1 MTTTYKNMITKS
13 DLPVL
18 LAVFKKHLAHKILQI
33 TATFAITITIL
44 CEMQNLIYGKTYMKN
59 FSDILI
65 TFVIASL
72 LTGLFVHLTMY
83 MIVKARMRPETT
95 KEQVETLYAIL
106 HNTHATD
113 RQPKDNTEKA
123 DIQEALFGL
132 WILLFSEDTL
142 DIEPGGLP
150 TNRITAKIQNDK
162 FGFTETF
169 VLPAKNRILGY
180 SLDENKNKQIY
191 LQKGKEEC

>member
-1 MTTTYKNMITKS
+1 MTTTYKNMMTESNI
-13 DLPVL
+13 PVL
-18 LAVFKKHLAHKILQI
+18 LAVFKKHLANKILY
-33 TATFAITITIL
+33 TTMTLAITITIL
-44 CEMQNLIYGKTYMKN
+44 CELQNLIYDKTYMKN

-65 TFVIASL
+65 AFVVASL
-72 LTGLFVHLTMY
+72 LTRLFVQLTMY
-83 MIVKARMRPETT
+83 MIVKTRMRPETT
-95 KEQVETLYAIL
+95 KEQVKTLYTIL
-106 HNTHATD
+106 HTTYAAD

-142 DIEPGGLP
+142 NIEPGGLP